1 MTTVLKETK
10 FLLKTVQRQVK
21 TYLVASLKC
30 NLKYTVVLV
39 KDVCRGAAEF
49 VRGSYLI
56 FVKVTLTCTC
66 DFTIFSSMSFLQNFR
81 EINFF
86 TAIVSPPSFCID
98 FTKYLKN
105 IS

>member
-56 FVKVTLTCTC
+56 FVKVTLTC
-66 DFTIFSSMSFLQNFR
+66 DFTIFSSMSFLQNFC
-81 EINFF
+81 EINFSQLLSRRPHSVLILRN
-86 TAIVSPPSFCID
+86 T
-98 FTKYLKN
+98 
-105 IS
+105 